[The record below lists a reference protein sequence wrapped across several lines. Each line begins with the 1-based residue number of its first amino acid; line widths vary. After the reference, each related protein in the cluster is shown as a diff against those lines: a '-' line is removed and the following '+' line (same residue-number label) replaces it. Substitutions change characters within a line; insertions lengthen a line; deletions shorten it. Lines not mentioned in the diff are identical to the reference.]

1 MRPST
6 AVDGGGQQ
14 AMKVNEFLEQERSQL
29 ATAEEQA
36 RAAAADAYTA
46 GVSAFPYQCRR
57 EFLSW
62 LSDGGEIPHDVFPA
76 ILRRVSGH
84 NEVHDRL
91 GVSPAYAQ
99 ELLDR
104 WQAAHSHE

>member
-1 MRPST
+1 
-6 AVDGGGQQ
+6 
-14 AMKVNEFLEQERSQL
+14 MKVTEFLEQERSSL
-29 ATAEEQA
+29 STAEQRE
-36 RAAAADAYTA
+36 RESAADAYTA
-46 GVSAFPYQCRR
+46 TTKAFPVQCRR
-57 EFLSW
+57 EFLDW
-62 LSDGGEIPHDVFPA
+62 LGDGSDIPHDLFPA

-104 WQAAHSHE
+104 WQASHSHG

>member
-1 MRPST
+1 
-6 AVDGGGQQ
+6 
-14 AMKVNEFLEQERSQL
+14 MKVDEFLEAERSRL
-29 ATAEEQA
+29 AEAEERA
-36 RAAAADAYTA
+36 RAEAADAYTA
-46 GVSAFPYQCRR
+46 TVSGFPYQCRR
-57 EFLSW
+57 EFLDW
-62 LSDGGEIPHDVFPA
+62 LGGGGDIPHDAFPA